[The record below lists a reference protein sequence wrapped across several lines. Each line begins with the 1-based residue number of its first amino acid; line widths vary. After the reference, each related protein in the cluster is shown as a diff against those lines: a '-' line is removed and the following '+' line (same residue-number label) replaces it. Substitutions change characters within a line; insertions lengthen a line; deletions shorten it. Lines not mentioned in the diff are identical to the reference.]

1 MNFLLVHQ
9 NFPGQ
14 FRHVGRVLAER
25 GNGVVAIGDAANNV
39 TQRPPLHPA
48 VKLFAYRLEH
58 KGSPATHHYIR
69 DFEGAVRRGQAAAR
83 AAMELKKQ
91 GFAPDVVLAHPAWGE
106 ALFLKDVFPA
116 ARHIY
121 YFEYYYHGEGG
132 DVGFDPEFPATFDD
146 KPRLRVKNT
155 TQLLSLEAA
164 DAGISPTT
172 WQADRYPIEF
182 RHKIEVMHE
191 GIDTETVRPDTTA
204 VFEWNGLR
212 LTAADEVVTYV
223 ARNLE
228 PYRGFHVFMRALPRL
243 LAARPRARV
252 VIVGGDDVSYG
263 RRLPEG
269 QTYRAK
275 YLAEMA
281 GRIDPVLLE
290 RVHFTGRLP
299 YEHYLRLLQ
308 VSSAHVYL
316 TYPFVL
322 SWSMLEAMAAGCL
335 ILASNT
341 APVCEVVEEGVNG
354 CLVDFFAVEELA
366 DVVADVLARP
376 ADFVHLRK
384 QARDTICARYDLHSF
399 CLPRWVEVLAANTPL
414 VPLPKKT
421 LQG

>member
-14 FRHVGRVLAER
+14 FRHVGRALAEQGHR
-25 GNGVVAIGDAANNV
+25 VLAIGDVANV
-39 TQRPPLHPA
+39 AQRPPLHPA
-48 VKLFAYRLEH
+48 IQVLAYRLD
-58 KGSPATHHYIR
+58 KKASPSTHHYLR
-69 DFEGAVRRGQAAAR
+69 DFEGAVRRGQTVAR

-164 DAGISPTT
+164 DAGISPTA
-172 WQADRYPIEF
+172 WQADRYPAEF
-182 RHKIEVMHE
+182 RPKIEIMHE
-191 GIDTETVRPDTTA
+191 GIDTDTVRPDA
-204 VFEWNGLR
+204 AAAFEWNGLR

-243 LAARPRARV
+243 LAARPRARIV
-252 VIVGGDDVSYG
+252 VVGGGDVSYG
-263 RRLPEG
+263 RRLAEG

-275 YLAEMA
+275 YLAEL
-281 GRIDPVLLE
+281 GERIDLS

-299 YEHYLRLLQ
+299 YADYLRLLQ

-322 SWSMLEAMAAGCL
+322 SWSMLEAMAAGCAL
-335 ILASNT
+335 VASST
-341 APVCEVVEEGVNG
+341 APVREVVEDGATG
-354 CLVDFFAVEELA
+354 RLVDFFDADALA
-366 DVVADVLARP
+366 DTVAEVLAHP
-376 ADFVHLRK
+376 DAAAPLRAR
-384 QARDTICARYDLHSF
+384 ARDTVRERYDLASR
-399 CLPRWVEVLAANTPL
+399 CLPRWIEFLTAASPAPPL
-414 VPLPKKT
+414 SKDALR
-421 LQG
+421 G